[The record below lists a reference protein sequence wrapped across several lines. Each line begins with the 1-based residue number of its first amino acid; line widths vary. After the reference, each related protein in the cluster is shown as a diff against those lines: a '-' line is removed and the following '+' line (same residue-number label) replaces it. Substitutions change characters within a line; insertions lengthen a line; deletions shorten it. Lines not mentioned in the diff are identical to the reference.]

1 MQNNKGHSLPLFL
14 NFIATFSNCTKHV
27 NSFCKLMLLIA
38 HNATVKC
45 VLRNTL
51 FGLIKSSTLSIVEKL
66 EFNKKVP
73 NRIQKFDL

>member
-1 MQNNKGHSLPLFL
+1 
-14 NFIATFSNCTKHV
+14 
-27 NSFCKLMLLIA
+27 MLLIA
-38 HNATVKC
+38 HKQLLNAFYV
-45 VLRNTL
+45 TL